1 MIYFVLHDYF
11 MVSFCQ
17 VKEGTLLDDIGT
29 QVSNLATK
37 VTEGHVAVSHI
48 YFTYIC

>member
-11 MVSFCQ
+11 MVLFCQ
-17 VKEGTLLDDIGT
+17 VKEGTLLEDVST

-37 VTEGHVAVSHI
+37 VTE
-48 YFTYIC
+48 